1 MPSVKDFQIG
11 QQVVLCFSKG
21 TPITCNT
28 VNSPKHPSR
37 VVVSKI
43 GRSRVYVECGGTKFQ
58 PVSID
63 FTEKYHTIVP
73 IDQAKEDY
81 RLALEAREEQ
91 VMRDHNRNILTPGEI
106 NKLVAAL

>member
-43 GRSRVYVECGGTKFQ
+43 GRSRVYVECAGTKFQ
-58 PVSID
+58 PVSLD
-63 FTEKYHTIVP
+63 FSEKYHTIVP
-73 IDQAKEDY
+73 IDQAKADY
-81 RLALEAREEQ
+81 RSSLEAREEI
-91 VMRDHNRNILTPGEI
+91 VMRQYNRNILTPQEI
-106 NKLVAAL
+106 DNLVAAL